1 MLKVHR
7 KVHRKG
13 ISMAN
18 TYTNHK
24 GIKAAL
30 AASPNQGHHE
40 YKDTQAK
47 GLYVRIYSTGL
58 GNFIHR
64 YKIKGVRRVYTFD
77 GIALNPR
84 STEKEISTALSK
96 ARALHQDQR
105 NKLATGLDVAI
116 DRDLNAKAILAIP
129 TVSDFAY
136 TFIERYAKPKN
147 KAWAEQDRI
156 LKADVLP
163 LIGTLKINAVER
175 KHIIKLLDKKED
187 AGASVARNRLLSL
200 LSKFFSFALE
210 RAVIDVNP
218 AKGIKKLS
226 EQTRERTLTTDEIK
240 RLWSATSH
248 ESNFSISTRLVL
260 RLALLTGQR
269 IGEICRMSHSQLNGN
284 LWTIPDT
291 KNGLSHTVPLA
302 PLALGV
308 IEEAKCYSADTL
320 VLPNT
325 KGGVMDSQILSKA
338 MNRIAWDIVPSTDR
352 PTPHDLRR
360 TFTTGI
366 SKLGFNRLIQDKVT
380 NHKDNSVGGIY
391 DRNDYQKEKRQA
403 LEAWERYINEVLTG
417 EPVSNVI
424 TFKTA

>member
-1 MLKVHR
+1 MT
-7 KVHRKG
+7 
-13 ISMAN
+13 N

-30 AASPNQGHHE
+30 TSHPSTGHLEH
-40 YKDTQAK
+40 KDTLAT
-47 GLYVRIYSTGL
+47 GLYLRVYSTGL

-64 YKIKGVRRVYTFD
+64 YKIKGVRRVYTFE
-77 GIALNPR
+77 GVALNAK
-84 STEKEISTALSK
+84 STEKDIASALAK
-96 ARALHQDQR
+96 VRALHQDQR
-105 NKLATGLDVAI
+105 DKLSTGLDMAI
-116 DRDLNAKAILAIP
+116 ERDLNAKAITAIP
-129 TVSDFAY
+129 TVSEFAE
-136 TFIERYAKPKN
+136 TFIDRYAKPKN
-147 KAWAEQDRI
+147 KAWHEQDRI

-200 LSKFFSFALE
+200 LSKVFAFALE
-210 RAVIDVNP
+210 RALIDVNP
-218 AKGIKKLS
+218 ALGIKKLP
-226 EQTRERTLTTDEIK
+226 EQARERTLTTDEIK
-240 RLWSATSH
+240 RLWSATSN

-269 IGEICRMSHSQLNGN
+269 IGELCQMSESQINGD
-284 LWTIPDT
+284 LWTIPTT
-291 KNGLSHTVPLA
+291 KNGLPHSVPLC
-302 PLALGV
+302 PMALDL
-308 IEEAKCYSADTL
+308 IDTAKPYSVNGL
-320 VLPNT
+320 LFPNT
-325 KGGVMDSQILSKA
+325 KGGVMESQVISKV
-338 MNRIAWDIVPSTDR
+338 MERIAWDSAPDTDR

-403 LEAWERYINEVLTG
+403 LEAWERHIKEILTG
-417 EPVSNVI
+417 EPCSNVI
-424 TFKTA
+424 AFKTA

>member
-1 MLKVHR
+1 
-7 KVHRKG
+7 
-13 ISMAN
+13 MAN

-30 AASPNQGHHE
+30 AATPNQGHHE

-105 NKLATGLDVAI
+105 NKLAIGLDVAI
-116 DRDLNAKAILAIP
+116 ERDLNAKAILAIP

-147 KAWAEQDRI
+147 KAWQEQERI

-163 LIGTLKINAVER
+163 LIGALKINAVER

-187 AGASVARNRLLSL
+187 AGAPVARNRLLSL
-200 LSKFFSFALE
+200 LSKVFAFALE
-210 RAVIDVNP
+210 RALIDVNP
-218 AKGIKKLS
+218 ALGIKKLP
-226 EQTRERTLTTDEIK
+226 EQARERTLTTDEIK
-240 RLWSATSH
+240 RLWSATSN

-269 IGEICRMSHSQLNGN
+269 IGELCQMSESQINGD
-284 LWTIPDT
+284 LWTIPTT
-291 KNGLSHTVPLA
+291 KNGLPHSVPLC
-302 PLALGV
+302 PMALDL
-308 IEEAKCYSADTL
+308 IDTAKPYSVNGL
-320 VLPNT
+320 LFPNT
-325 KGGVMDSQILSKA
+325 KGGVMESQILSKV
-338 MNRIAWDIVPSTDR
+338 MERIAWDSTDR
-352 PTPHDLRR
+352 PNPHDLRR

-391 DRNDYQKEKRQA
+391 DRNDYRKEKRQA